1 VRVPDVEGSQAS
13 RAGSARESVAEGDR
27 RDETPAASEPTGRI
41 EVAAMAGSLRAASWA
56 QALLRATTELL
67 PANVGLIIWDRLGEV
82 PLFNQD
88 LESGPAPAAV
98 ADLRQLIDRSD
109 ALLIAT
115 PEYNQSIPGVLKNA
129 LDWASRP
136 FGETVLKDKPVAAL
150 GTSPLPTG
158 GMSALS
164 DVRKMITLLGADVVE
179 ADLTIGQVHTRID
192 AEGRISDAALAA
204 RVTELLVKVANHVAS
219 SRRQA
224 A

>member
-1 VRVPDVEGSQAS
+1 MRAPSVEVSKVAGRVEI
-13 RAGSARESVAEGDR
+13 
-27 RDETPAASEPTGRI
+27 AAI
-41 EVAAMAGSLRAASWA
+41 AGSLRAASWA
-56 QALLRATTELL
+56 RALLRATTELL
-67 PANVGLIIWDRLGEV
+67 PANVGFTIWDGLGEV
-82 PLFNQD
+82 PLFNED
-88 LESGPAPAAV
+88 LESGPVPPAV
-98 ADLRQLIDRSD
+98 ADMRQLIDRAD

-136 FGETVLKDKPVAAL
+136 YGQTVLKDKPVAAV

-164 DVRKMITLLGADVVE
+164 DVRKVITLLGAEVVE

-192 AEGRISDAALAA
+192 EGRISDPELAA
-204 RVTELLVKVANHVAS
+204 RITELLLKVANHVAS
-219 SRRQA
+219 SSQEA